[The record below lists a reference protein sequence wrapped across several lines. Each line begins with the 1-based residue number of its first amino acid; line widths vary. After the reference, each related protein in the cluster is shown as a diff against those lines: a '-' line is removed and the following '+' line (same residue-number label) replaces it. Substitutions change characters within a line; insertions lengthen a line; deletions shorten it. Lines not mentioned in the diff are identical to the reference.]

1 MPEGLKE
8 TPLAKRYRKS
18 SYRVTILTKNKN
30 HTGKKK
36 NTIWVWQCFSAIFIK
51 RDASIIK
58 YLHKT
63 MSMTILFLP
72 LFSFLPCYLLGLFT
86 VQVH

>member
-36 NTIWVWQCFSAIFIK
+36 EYNLGMAMLFRNFHQKRCIDHKIF
-51 RDASIIK
+51 
-58 YLHKT
+58 T
-63 MSMTILFLP
+63 
-72 LFSFLPCYLLGLFT
+72 
-86 VQVH
+86 